1 MRHEFAMTDGGHS
14 IGLAVVP
21 ETPIFEAALVCEVFG
36 IHRRDLVDPWYR
48 FSVHPTE
55 PSTPLTVG
63 FMAAHA
69 SALEDLADLDTII
82 VTGRANPLDGIGAPS
97 ALLAVL
103 READRRGVRIA
114 SICSGAFVLA
124 EAGLLDGRTATTHWM
139 HATALAQRYPDVS
152 VAADVLYH
160 QEGNIWTSAGT
171 AAGIDLCLEL
181 IRRDHGGGVAAEVAR
196 RMVVP
201 PHRSGGQ
208 AQFVPASARQGDHG
222 PSEPELLRW
231 ARERLAEDL
240 TVADLARRAGLS
252 HRTLI
257 RRFKATT
264 SMTPQQWLS
273 RERITHAQRL
283 LETTDLP
290 VDRIAHHCG
299 LGTAANLRAK
309 FRQHLGVTPTS
320 YRRTFATGSD
330 TPEHYI

>member
-1 MRHEFAMTDGGHS
+1 MRNGSATADGAHTL
-14 IGLAVVP
+14 GLVVIP

-55 PSTPLTVG
+55 PNTPLTVG

-69 SALEDLADLDTII
+69 STLSELTTLDTII
-82 VTGRANPLDGIGAPS
+82 VTGRANPLDGIGAPP
-97 ALLAVL
+97 ALLTVL
-103 READRRGVRIA
+103 REAAGRGIRVA

-124 EAGLLDGRTATTHWM
+124 EAGLLDGRTVTTHWM
-139 HATALAQRYPDVS
+139 HATALAEQYPRLNVTP
-152 VAADVLYH
+152 DVLYH
-160 QEGNIWTSAGT
+160 QDGNIWTSAGT

-181 IRRDHGGGVAAEVAR
+181 IRRDHGAAVAAEVAR

-208 AQFVPASARQGDHG
+208 AQYVRSSLPR
-222 PSEPELLRW
+222 SEPELFRW
-231 ARERLAEDL
+231 AREHLAEDL
-240 TVADLARRAGLS
+240 TVTEMARHAGLS
-252 HRTLI
+252 QRTLI
-257 RRFKATT
+257 RRFRTTT

-273 RERITHAQRL
+273 RERLTHAQQL

-290 VDRIAHHCG
+290 VDRIAHRCG
-299 LGTAANLRAK
+299 LGSAANLRAK

-320 YRRTFATGSD
+320 YRRTFTTASD
-330 TPEHYI
+330 TPHPHR

>member
-1 MRHEFAMTDGGHS
+1 MGLKSATDSAHS
-14 IGLAVVP
+14 IGLAVIP

-36 IHRRDLVDPWYR
+36 IHRRDLADPWYR

-69 SALEDLADLDTII
+69 SALAELSILDTII
-82 VTGRANPLDGIGAPS
+82 VTGRADPLDGIGAPP

-103 READRRGVRIA
+103 REAERRGVRIA

-139 HATALAQRYPDVS
+139 HATALAAQYPNVT
-152 VAADVLYH
+152 VAPDVLYH
-160 QEGNIWTSAGT
+160 QDGNIWTSAGT
-171 AAGIDLCLEL
+171 AAGIDLCLEM
-181 IRRDHGGGVAAEVAR
+181 IRRDHGAAVAAEVAR

-208 AQFVPASARQGDHG
+208 AQYVPAAARLGDS
-222 PSEPELLRW
+222 PAEPELLRW
-231 ARERLAEDL
+231 ARERLGKDL
-240 TVADLARRAGLS
+240 TVADLARHAGLS

-257 RRFKATT
+257 RRFKTAI
-264 SMTPQQWLS
+264 SLTPQQWLS
-273 RERITHAQRL
+273 RERITRAQQL

-290 VDRIAHHCG
+290 VDRIAQRCG
-299 LGTAANLRAK
+299 LGTAANLRVK
-309 FRQHLGVTPTS
+309 FRQHLGVTPTA
-320 YRRTFATGSD
+320 YRRTFTTAPDRLLVT
-330 TPEHYI
+330 